1 MAVSKENMREAK
13 SFRRQMGV
21 ASLLLT
27 LTVIGLII
35 YDFEKAA
42 EMCTLFSIGAGI
54 LGAIYFQ
61 MNSLI
66 KGEEKKN
73 GKII

>member
-13 SFRRQMGV
+13 GFRRQMGV

-27 LTVIGLII
+27 LTVIGLIT
-35 YDFEKAA
+35 YDIEKTA
-42 EMCTLFSIGAGI
+42 EICTLFSIGAGI
-54 LGAIYFQ
+54 LGAICFQ

-66 KGEEKKN
+66 KEEEKKN